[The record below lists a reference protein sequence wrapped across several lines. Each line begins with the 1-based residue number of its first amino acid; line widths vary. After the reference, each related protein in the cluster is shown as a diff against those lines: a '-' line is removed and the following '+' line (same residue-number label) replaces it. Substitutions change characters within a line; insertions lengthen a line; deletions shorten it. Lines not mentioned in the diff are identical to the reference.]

1 MKKLLFLFCFS
12 VTWMICAEDPVPA
25 SEILEHDVE
34 VVAPNVAT
42 TVPTPAHIQGN
53 GDLES
58 DLESLSALF
67 ESLRA
72 REKEQDAL
80 HLRLQAAGD
89 DIQRASIREALD
101 ETKEYVES
109 LRKQFQDIALAS
121 DVSMFEK
128 TVEESFDWQQ
138 ELVQFI
144 RPVLNELKNMTADSR
159 EVAEMQSQ
167 KDELTRR
174 RTAAKSSMNNL
185 DRLLKADPEPELADR
200 LSQMRDSW
208 QFQHRETVNQLTAVN
223 NQLAQRENEREDVF
237 DRTRSA
243 ASNFVQTRGRNLLF
257 GVLAFLAVFLS
268 MRYAYKLIRKIKPV
282 SKRGRTLYTR
292 LFNLI
297 WTVMGVI
304 FAMGAT
310 LMVFNAVGDLF
321 LLSLTLVFLVGLC
334 WAGMKTLPQ
343 FVEQFR
349 MMLNMG
355 AIKEDERLWF
365 DGIPWKVDAI
375 SFTTQ
380 LINPLL
386 DGGSLII
393 PTRMLVG
400 LHSRPLGK
408 KEEWFP
414 TRDKDWVLLTDGT
427 YGRISYQTP
436 STVQVVKPGGS
447 QMVIPTP
454 QYVELS
460 PVNLST
466 GFRREVVFGLDYAL
480 QSIAVTEIPDKM
492 TAHLKAMLEEKLGK
506 GLQHLRVDL
515 KEAADSSIDF
525 VVMVDCGPD
534 VGQHW
539 VMIPRWVQT
548 ALVDLCNREGWS
560 IPFPQLQVHT
570 QN

>member
-1 MKKLLFLFCFS
+1 MKNILFLFCCG
-12 VTWMICAEDPVPA
+12 VAWILCGEDPEFDSNRLA
-25 SEILEHDVE
+25 HDVE
-34 VVAPNVAT
+34 VIAPEVAITAQTPNRT
-42 TVPTPAHIQGN
+42 ELG

-58 DLESLSALF
+58 DLDSLAALF

-80 HLRLQAAGD
+80 HERLQAAGD
-89 DIQRASIREALD
+89 DIQRDAIRKELGETIEA
-101 ETKEYVES
+101 VES
-109 LRKQFQDIALAS
+109 LRQQFQRIALAS

-128 TVEESFDWQQ
+128 TVEEAFDWQQ

-144 RPVLNELKNMTADSR
+144 RPVLNELKNMTAESR
-159 EVAEMQSQ
+159 EVAELQSS
-167 KDELTRR
+167 KEELTRR
-174 RTAAKSSMNNL
+174 RTAAKSAMNNI
-185 DRLLKADPEPELADR
+185 DRLLEAVPEPELAGR
-200 LSQMRDSW
+200 LARMRETW
-208 QFQHRETVNQLTAVN
+208 QSRHRETVNQLTAVN
-223 NQLAQRENEREDVF
+223 NQLAQREAAREDVF
-237 DRTRSA
+237 DRTRGA
-243 ASNFVQTRGRNLLF
+243 ASNFVQTRGRNLFL
-257 GVLAFLAVFLS
+257 GVLAFLAVFLG
-268 MRYAYKLIRKIKPV
+268 MRYFYKLIRKFKPV
-282 SKRGRTLYTR
+282 SKRGRSLYTR
-292 LFNLI
+292 LFTLI

-321 LLSLTLVFLVGLC
+321 LLSLTLVFLLGLC

-375 SFTTQ
+375 SFSTQ

-386 DGGSLII
+386 DGGLLVI

-400 LHSRPLGK
+400 LHSRPPGN
-408 KEEWFP
+408 KENWFP
-414 TRDKDWVLLTDGT
+414 TRDTDWVLLNDGA
-427 YGRISYQTP
+427 YGRISHQTP
-436 STVQVVKPGGS
+436 STVEVVQPGGS
-447 QMVIPTP
+447 KMVIPTP
-454 QYVELS
+454 RYMELS
-460 PVNLST
+460 PINLST

-480 QSIAVTEIPDKM
+480 QSIAATEIPDKM
-492 TAHLKAMLEEKLGK
+492 TSHLKPLLEEKLG
-506 GLQHLRVDL
+506 GCLQHLRVDL

-534 VGQHW
+534 AGQHW

-548 ALVDLCNREGWS
+548 ALVDLCNHEGWS